1 MGVATCKFSDFGL
14 LPAEGWAKKMPKR
27 WGMRGGWGVYGVP
40 FFTICLVYQMSSG
53 RSSHLCQHTIYG
65 NTLAEVHEG
74 IGNCPAT
81 EPCPFGGPMLAGL
94 ACWLFGLGKKDGV
107 EEKQQMTKP
116 QNLRCFHRVM
126 VGDRSMIFSLA
137 ICPKRSTP

>member
-1 MGVATCKFSDFGL
+1 MQINHDKRPQDQLCQDVKVLGSFFLGVATCKFSDLGL

-40 FFTICLVYQMSSG
+40 FFTIFLVYQMSSG

-81 EPCPFGGPMLAGL
+81 EPCPFGCADAG
-94 ACWLFGLGKKDGV
+94 WLGLLV
-107 EEKQQMTKP
+107 V
-116 QNLRCFHRVM
+116 RV
-126 VGDRSMIFSLA
+126 RR
-137 ICPKRSTP
+137 KRWS